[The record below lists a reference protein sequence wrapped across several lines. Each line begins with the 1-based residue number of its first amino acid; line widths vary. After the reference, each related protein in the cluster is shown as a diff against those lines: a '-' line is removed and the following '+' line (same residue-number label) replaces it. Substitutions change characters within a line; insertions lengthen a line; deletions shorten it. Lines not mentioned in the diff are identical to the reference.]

1 MSNSMTPWIEACQAP
16 VSSTISQSWLK
27 FMSTELLILSNHL
40 ILCRSSR
47 LCLQSFPASGSFP
60 MSWLFTAGGQ
70 STSSSA
76 SATALPVNIQD
87 WFPIGLT
94 DLISLQSKG
103 LSRRVLFSTTVQMHQ
118 FFETQ
123 PSLWT
128 NSHIHTWLLERKH
141 SFDYIDFCQQ
151 SDVFAFNTLSRFA
164 SFPSRE
170 QASFN
175 FMAEVTI
182 RSDFWAH
189 EMKICYCFHF
199 SPLLFAIKW

>member
-1 MSNSMTPWIEACQAP
+1 MTPWIEACQAP

-87 WFPIGLT
+87 WFPLGLT

-141 SFDYIDFCQQ
+141 SFDYIEFCQQ

>member
-1 MSNSMTPWIEACQAP
+1 MTPWIEACQAP

>member
-1 MSNSMTPWIEACQAP
+1 MTPWIEACQAP

-141 SFDYIDFCQQ
+141 SFDYIEFCQQ

>member
-1 MSNSMTPWIEACQAP
+1 MTPWIEACQAP

-103 LSRRVLFSTTVQMHQ
+103 LSGRVLFSTTVQMHQ

-141 SFDYIDFCQQ
+141 SFDYIEFCQQ